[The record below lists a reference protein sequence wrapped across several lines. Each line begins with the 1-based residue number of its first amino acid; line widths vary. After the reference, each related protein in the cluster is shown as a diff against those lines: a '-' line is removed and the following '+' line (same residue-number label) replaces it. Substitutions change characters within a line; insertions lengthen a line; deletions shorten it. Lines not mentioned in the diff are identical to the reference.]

1 MGQWWVLSLID
12 GNYTGCVLIMKC
24 ARQRGRLNIYKYMRL
39 GYGLIRFLPH
49 CRICFPN
56 FFVPDRKQQPRL
68 VAGIKLCDSFLPCS
82 QLKVFCNET
91 DSKARDRIVSIY
103 HADCRHRVRMM
114 SLLRSSSGSTPSI
127 NLRECGRWRTLKIKK
142 SRNENHTSSDKTDI
156 ILHQASRTC
165 FNQCYHS
172 CTNTDFRLSLST
184 WTVCRVPSTSRPKVW
199 PTYSVIAQVVLVV
212 YSTRTN
218 ILLVWECI
226 YVVLP
231 RMSCVMRGTVR
242 SYTTQMSETSVAVCR
257 DPRRNPRYILWNQFI
272 PPRFILFK
280 LSPGGGRP
288 SKYTRTH
295 TWRGRGVAQFLGN
308 DYCAPYKRNW

>member
-142 SRNENHTSSDKTDI
+142 SRNENHTSSDKTDM

-165 FNQCYHS
+165 FNQCSHS

-226 YVVLP
+226 YVVSP
-231 RMSCVMRGTVR
+231 RMSCDAWYGTFIHNTDERNISRRLPR
-242 SYTTQMSETSVAVCR
+242 SKKESEVHFVESIYTTTIYIVQTF
-257 DPRRNPRYILWNQFI
+257 PRRRTTEQIHKDTHMA
-272 PPRFILFK
+272 RK
-280 LSPGGGRP
+280 GGGR
-288 SKYTRTH
+288 SILR
-295 TWRGRGVAQFLGN
+295 
-308 DYCAPYKRNW
+308 KRLLCSV